1 LSFYTLASFPY
12 INCVKGSWCEITI
25 TGQLKIRQEVEINPV
40 MIKLVHEEV
49 ALIDQNLWY
58 LRTYCIHIYHVSLFR
73 RNCEMSCYFTSFA
86 GGCQML
92 QERKLQWSKSVWTW
106 GGAVGWMRLAIRVWV
121 ACDDM
126 WVVRLAEFPF
136 GVVYVWVWC
145 WGPST
150 VCCYLLTLA
159 RCLHHPVFATWSRGV
174 YCVGMSTVSPV
185 RPPSWLL
192 TCHASSINLLFY
204 FWRSC
209 LVHGSHPSQ
218 MCGQTTGN
226 DALWLIVSFFQE
238 YINSAHWK
246 STPPFKILTFC
257 WLVAW
262 N

>member
-1 LSFYTLASFPY
+1 MRWVVTLHLLQVAVKCCKKG
-12 INCVKGSWCEITI
+12 NCNEVSLCEHE
-25 TGQLKIRQEVEINPV
+25 GVPWGGWGWQSVSGLHV
-40 MIKLVHEEV
+40 MICGLWGWQSFHLVLCMCGCGVE
-49 ALIDQNLWY
+49 DQ
-58 LRTYCIHIYHVSLFR
+58 
-73 RNCEMSCYFTSFA
+73 A
-86 GGCQML
+86 
-92 QERKLQWSKSVWTW
+92 
-106 GGAVGWMRLAIRVWV
+106 
-121 ACDDM
+121 
-126 WVVRLAEFPF
+126 
-136 GVVYVWVWC
+136 
-145 WGPST
+145 
-150 VCCYLLTLA
+150 VCCYLLNLS
-159 RCLHHPVFATWSRGV
+159 RCLHHPVFAIWSRGV